1 MQFRIYLI
9 KSAVNVDLLNNDE
22 KWLKKLVRD
31 KLMLKKRTMKKR
43 FIENSINQLA
53 KKMKKSIQ
61 MNDDLR
67 QLFTFLKS
75 SFFQHLCSQIISL
88 RFELTEDDRISRFYS
103 KDVKDATDSS
113 NVLVRRKNKK
123 KKPQMF
129 KFD

>member
-1 MQFRIYLI
+1 
-9 KSAVNVDLLNNDE
+9 
-22 KWLKKLVRD
+22 
-31 KLMLKKRTMKKR
+31 MLKKRTMKKR